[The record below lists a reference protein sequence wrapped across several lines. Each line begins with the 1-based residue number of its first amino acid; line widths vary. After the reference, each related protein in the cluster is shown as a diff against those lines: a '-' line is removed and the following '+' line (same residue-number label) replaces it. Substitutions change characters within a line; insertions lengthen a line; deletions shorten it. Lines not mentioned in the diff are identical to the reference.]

1 MLRLGSCWVFSL
13 CSLVKG
19 YASICFMSF
28 ALCVITFLKTVI
40 LKSGCFAIKLQLY
53 HYFVIIVY

>member
-13 CSLVKG
+13 CSMVTG
-19 YASICFMSF
+19 CASIWFMSF

-40 LKSGCFAIKLQLY
+40 LKSGYFAIKLQLCN
-53 HYFVIIVY
+53 YFVIIVY